1 MLSRHWF
8 GYTCIWYVCN
18 ISIQVNSDLHYHW
31 KKSSWLKQSLLILKY
46 NSKFGEMKLTLF
58 SAWFHYKA
66 FQHFCC
72 NPVLQVFFITNRATF
87 RDFRSIFIES
97 RTAGILAFVL
107 TGLNELLTS
116 RCPKSTIRTFKESE
130 RCGTSITG
138 ALMETLME
146 TRGDFSA
153 NWAMATFALSV
164 TASDASRTFPLA
176 ASIWL
181 SSSSTWKPF
190 RYSCLERKQS
200 FKFMFRILKIR
211 WKSCGVK

>member
-1 MLSRHWF
+1 MGW
-8 GYTCIWYVCN
+8 
-18 ISIQVNSDLHYHW
+18 QVLLKCSQDIDWN
-31 KKSSWLKQSLLILKY
+31 KTWLKRSLLTLKWKTVKY
-46 NSKFGEMKLTLF
+46 NSKIGGIKLTLF
-58 SAWFHYKA
+58 GAWFHYKA
-66 FQHFCC
+66 FQHFWC
-72 NPVLQVFFITNRATF
+72 NPVLLVFFITNRATF

-130 RCGTSITG
+130 RWGTRITG
-138 ALMETLME
+138 ALIDTLMA

-190 RYSCLERKQS
+190 RYSCLDPYDSEINLFFCLECWRWDEKPRCHIKQ
-200 FKFMFRILKIR
+200 
-211 WKSCGVK
+211 